1 MPQPHISGAKAL
13 NVPQVLAQAVE
24 LHRQGRLADAER
36 LYAAI
41 LAVRPDQFDALH
53 YLGVIRLSQGQPG
66 EALRLIA
73 TAMRSKAPS
82 PQILF
87 NQGLAL
93 SALNRP
99 NEALESFDHAIKLK
113 SKFPEAHNNRGV
125 VLAAL
130 GRDEEALES
139 YRKALAIT
147 PNYIDAL
154 SNRGACLTKL
164 KRHDEAL
171 ASYDRALTLQ
181 PDYAEALYNLGI
193 ALEALQR
200 FDEALASFDRA
211 LAVRHDFAEAH
222 CSRGSTLRQLK
233 QFDEALASFDRALA
247 LQPDYVEAL
256 YNRGIALEDFKRFDE
271 ALASYDRA
279 LARRPNLA
287 EAHSNRAGVLRH
299 LERFSEALVSCDHAL
314 ALQPNLAQ
322 ALGTRGSVL
331 NGLKRYDEAL
341 ASYDRALAVWPDNA
355 EIYFNRAHTLTTL
368 KRFDEASA
376 NYDRAFALRPDYAN
390 AHLNDA
396 LVKLLTGDFARG
408 WAKYEWRLRMES
420 VASARRNFPQPLWL
434 GDAAIRDKTILVH
447 SEQGFGDTIQFC
459 RYVPLVSARAG
470 RVIFEVARPLRKLMA
485 DTAGTAQVIS
495 RGDPLPDFDVQVPIL
510 SLPLAFGTRLE
521 TIPSGTPYLQAPSQ
535 SAKNW
540 DTRLGPKTRPR
551 IGFAW
556 SGNAE
561 NTRDRERSIGLRSL
575 LPLLDIEATFVSLQK
590 DIRAADAAL
599 LKERDDILHFGDEL
613 EDFSDTAGLISQL
626 DLVISVDTGV
636 AHLAGALGKPVWIMV
651 TYIPDWR
658 WLLDRDDS
666 PWYPT
671 VRLFRQSHIDDWEG
685 TIARVHN
692 ALRGFIEDRRS

>member
-1 MPQPHISGAKAL
+1 MPQPNISSAKAF
-13 NVPQVLAQAVE
+13 NVPQALAQAVE

-36 LYAAI
+36 LYASI

-53 YLGVIRLSQGQPG
+53 HLGIIKLAQGQPG
-66 EALRLIA
+66 EALQLFA

-99 NEALESFDHAIKLK
+99 LEALESFDHAIKLK
-113 SKFPEAHNNRGV
+113 AKFAEAHNNRGV
-125 VLAAL
+125 LLAAL
-130 GRDEEALES
+130 GRDDEALES

-147 PNYIDAL
+147 PNYVDAL

-164 KRHDEAL
+164 KRHDEAVASYDRAISLKPDYADALYNRGVALEALRRFGEAL
-171 ASYDRALTLQ
+171 ASYDRAL
-181 PDYAEALYNLGI
+181 AI
-193 ALEALQR
+193 R
-200 FDEALASFDRA
+200 R
-211 LAVRHDFAEAH
+211 DFAEAL

-233 QFDEALASFDRALA
+233 QFDEALASFERALS
-247 LQPDYVEAL
+247 LKPDYVEAL
-256 YNRGIALEDFKRFDE
+256 YNRGVALEDFQRFDE
-271 ALASYDRA
+271 ALESYDRA
-279 LARRPNLA
+279 LALRPNLA

-299 LERFSEALVSCDHAL
+299 FERFDEALESCDRAL

-322 ALGTRGSVL
+322 ALSTRGSAL

-341 ASYDRALAVWPDNA
+341 TSYDRALDAWPDNA

-376 NYDRAFALRPDYAN
+376 NYARALALRPDYAN

-396 LVKLLTGDFARG
+396 LVKLLNGDFTRG
-408 WAKYEWRLRMES
+408 LEKYEWRLRMAS
-420 VASARRNFPQPLWL
+420 VASTTRNFSQPLWL
-434 GDAAIRDKTILVH
+434 GKEAIGDKTILIH
-447 SEQGFGDTIQFC
+447 SEQGFGDAIQFC
-459 RYVPLVSARAG
+459 RYVPLVSERAA
-470 RVIFEVARPLRKLMA
+470 RVIFEVARPLQSLMA
-485 DTAGTAQVIS
+485 DFAPTAQVIS

-521 TIPSGTPYLQAPSQ
+521 TIPSGTSYLCAP
-535 SAKNW
+535 APGARNW
-540 DTRLGPKTRPR
+540 DARLGPRARPR
-551 IGFAW
+551 IGLAW
-556 SGNAE
+556 SGNAA
-561 NTRDRERSIGLRSL
+561 NTRDKERSIGLRQL
-575 LPLLDIEATFVSLQK
+575 FPLLDADATFVSLQK
-590 DIRAADAAL
+590 DLRADDAGA
-599 LKERDDILHFGDEL
+599 LKERSGILHFGDEL
-613 EDFSDTAGLISQL
+613 EDFSDTAALISQL

-671 VRLFRQSHIDDWEG
+671 ARLFRQANVDDWDSV
-685 TIARVHN
+685 IARVHD
-692 ALRGFIEDRRS
+692 ALRGFNPAS